1 MLYVYKCVYIII
13 YKVMLII
20 NINIPEKTEEW
31 GFFVLNQK

>member
-31 GFFVLNQK
+31 GFVLIQK